1 MRQQKLIYCLDD
13 EKPILEVYDYA
24 LTPAGYTVRCFTR
37 GEDLLTESEKTAPDL
52 YVLDIMLDG
61 IDGYGVLSEIRKRPS
76 LKDLPVIMVSAK
88 TAEIDKVK
96 GLNLGADD
104 YIEKPFGVM
113 ELVARVNA
121 RLRRTSP
128 KIGESSYKDIVVDD
142 TAHTITVAGIELTLT
157 LKQYELLRV
166 FVKNAGKAFTRDEL
180 LDEVW
185 GENYGETRTL
195 DIFVSDLRKKL
206 SGSAAEI
213 VTVRGVGYML
223 K

>member
-37 GEDLLTESEKTAPDL
+37 GEDLLTESEKVAPDL

-61 IDGYGVLSEIRKRPS
+61 IDGYGVLSEIRKHPS

-104 YIEKPFGVM
+104 YIEKPFGIM

-121 RLRRTSP
+121 RFRRTSP
-128 KIGESSYKDIVVDD
+128 KNEGASYKDIVVDD

>member
-104 YIEKPFGVM
+104 YIEKPFGIM

-128 KIGESSYKDIVVDD
+128 KIGESSYK
-142 TAHTITVAGIELTLT
+142 E
-157 LKQYELLRV
+157 YR
-166 FVKNAGKAFTRDEL
+166 R
-180 LDEVW
+180 
-185 GENYGETRTL
+185 
-195 DIFVSDLRKKL
+195 
-206 SGSAAEI
+206 
-213 VTVRGVGYML
+213 
-223 K
+223 

>member
-37 GEDLLTESEKTAPDL
+37 GEDLLTESEKSAPDL

-104 YIEKPFGVM
+104 YIAKPFGVL
-113 ELVARVNA
+113 ELIARINA
-121 RLRRTSP
+121 KLRTSV
-128 KIGESSYKDIVVDD
+128 KERSIVSYKDIVVDD
-142 TAHTITVAGIELTLT
+142 VKRSVTVCGEEKALT
-157 LKQYELLRV
+157 LKQYELLKLLC
-166 FVKNAGKAFTRDEL
+166 KNAEKVLPRDQL
-180 LDEVW
+180 LDKVW
-185 GENYGETRTL
+185 GTNYGETRTL